1 MKKNRWQDRY
11 KDYDHYM
18 WISTYNPQSNHD
30 GSYLDFLIGKMVTI
44 YRGGPESRSGK
55 LLDVQSDYMTLYTP
69 NKAVIYYQSEHVKSI
84 SEDIKSNSTQHLLGD
99 QEKVDYIS
107 KKNFNGL
114 LSKLV
119 NEAIQINQGGPERRH
134 GTLLAVRCDFL
145 ILLTEDD
152 GVVYVKLHHIK
163 SVSKTGSPEDKKDE
177 KKPSK
182 NPVFSKASYFSD
194 VFKELKHKWVTINR
208 GGPEAMEGI
217 LVEKSGGFYTL
228 ITDHAVLRIHPF
240 HIRSVSSGPKG
251 SKKHNKDENK
261 DDNKDGKENAE
272 KQSSKDKNKDG
283 KENAKKQGSKDKNK
297 DGKENAKKQSSK
309 DKNKDGKENAEKQS
323 SKDKNKDGKEK
334 LMNIME
340 QSSKDK
346 NKNDNKQ
353 D

>member
-1 MKKNRWQDRY
+1 MIN
-11 KDYDHYM
+11 YM
-18 WISTYNPQSNHD
+18 GKSTYYAQSKHD
-30 GSYLDFLIGKMVTI
+30 GSYFDFLIGKMVTI

-119 NEAIQINQGGPERRH
+119 NEVIQINQGGPERRH
-134 GTLLAVRCDFL
+134 GILLAVRSDFL

-177 KKPSK
+177 KKTSK
-182 NPVFSKASYFSD
+182 YPRFSKASYFSD
-194 VFKELKHKWVTINR
+194 VFKELEHKWVTINR
-208 GGPEAMEGI
+208 GGPEAMEGV

-251 SKKHNKDENK
+251 SNKHNKDENK
-261 DDNKDGKENAE
+261 DDNKDKNKDGKENAE
-272 KQSSKDKNKDG
+272 KQSNKDKNKDG
-283 KENAKKQGSKDKNK
+283 KEND
-297 DGKENAKKQSSK
+297 KKQSSK
-309 DKNKDGKENAEKQS
+309 DKNKDGKENDKKQS
-323 SKDKNKDGKEK
+323 NKDKNKDGKENAEK
-334 LMNIME
+334 QN
-340 QSSKDK
+340 SKDTSHDGK
-346 NKNDNKQ
+346 EN
-353 D
+353 

>member
-1 MKKNRWQDRY
+1 M
-11 KDYDHYM
+11 DY
-18 WISTYNPQSNHD
+18 
-30 GSYLDFLIGKMVTI
+30 L
-44 YRGGPESRSGK
+44 
-55 LLDVQSDYMTLYTP
+55 TLYTP
-69 NKAVIYYQSEHVKSI
+69 NKAVIYYQFEHVKSI

-107 KKNFNGL
+107 EKNFNGL

-119 NEAIQINQGGPERRH
+119 NEVIQINQGGPERSH
-134 GTLLAVRCDFL
+134 GILLAVRSDFL

-163 SVSKTGSPEDKKDE
+163 SVSKTGRPEDKKDE
-177 KKPSK
+177 KKTSK
-182 NPVFSKASYFSD
+182 YPVFSKASYFSD
-194 VFKELKHKWVTINR
+194 VFKELEHKWVTINR

-261 DDNKDGKENAE
+261 DDNKENAE

-283 KENAKKQGSKDKNK
+283 KENAEKQSSKDKNK

-323 SKDKNKDGKEK
+323 SKDKNKDEKEK
-334 LMNIME
+334 
-340 QSSKDK
+340 
-346 NKNDNKQ
+346 
-353 D
+353 

>member
-1 MKKNRWQDRY
+1 MKDNRWKDRY
-11 KDYDHYM
+11 KVYDNNM
-18 WISTYNPQSNHD
+18 D
-30 GSYLDFLIGKMVTI
+30 LDFLIGKMVTI
-44 YRGGPESRSGK
+44 HRGGPESRSGK

-84 SEDIKSNSTQHLLGD
+84 SEDIKSNSTQHLLDD

-119 NEAIQINQGGPERRH
+119 NEVIQINQGGPERRH

-163 SVSKTGSPEDKKDE
+163 SVSKTVRPEDKKDE
-177 KKPSK
+177 KKTSK
-182 NPVFSKASYFSD
+182 NPVFCKASKFSD
-194 VFKELKHKWVTINR
+194 VFKELEHKWVTINR
-208 GGPEAMEGI
+208 GGPEAMEGV

-261 DDNKDGKENAE
+261 DKNKDGKENAE
-272 KQSSKDKNKDG
+272 KQNHKDKNKDG

-297 DGKENAKKQSSK
+297 DGKENAKKQGSKDKNKDGKENDKKQSNKDKNKDGKENAEKQNSK
-309 DKNKDGKENAEKQS
+309 DKNKDGKENAEKQN
-323 SKDKNKDGKEK
+323 SK
-334 LMNIME
+334 
-340 QSSKDK
+340 
-346 NKNDNKQ
+346 
-353 D
+353 